1 MTPEEE
7 ALLDEFL
14 MAAYDAEFDLLV
26 ETYDEFEYNYDELK
40 AKCSNAIEMIEECE
54 ALDITIPQELR
65 AKLKELRYDDHE

>member
-54 ALDITIPQELR
+54 VLGITIPQELR
-65 AKLKELRYDDHE
+65 AKLKELGYDDHE